1 MAELTQPIHQGPGEI
16 FLSDTPI
23 LRTHAGTQP
32 DLFLRWNAIP
42 PGAER
47 VDVVVHLHGFSQQ
60 GGAMRLMEKVPRS
73 GLDVSRR
80 TRPTLAL
87 IPRGNWVRYSWY
99 DFPALLDGGF
109 DVLIDYALERAGL
122 ALDRLILTAHSG
134 GVMPA
139 LYVIDSDRRQPDE
152 MHLYDGLYGRDPS
165 FGDPAQDLATIDRW
179 LGERLAAEPSR
190 PGALRVAYIHG
201 QTGPMSR
208 EVQVLIDR
216 HLASADLAQAALLS
230 RRYRVERSHVPH
242 SHVAWCCGPDLLADP
257 GGDIDWTKAA

>member
-1 MAELTQPIHQGPGEI
+1 MIDTAAPGEA
-16 FLSDTPI
+16 FLSDTSI
-23 LRTHAGTQP
+23 LRAHAGTQP

-42 PGAER
+42 PGTER
-47 VDVVVHLHGFSQQ
+47 VDIIVHLHGFSQQ
-60 GGAMRLMEKVPRS
+60 GAAMRLAEKVPRS
-73 GLDVSRR
+73 GLDLSRR
-80 TRPTLAL
+80 AGPTLAL

-109 DVLIDYALERAGL
+109 GALVDHALGWAGL
-122 ALDRLILTAHSG
+122 ALDRLILTGHSG

-139 LYVIDSDRRQPDE
+139 LYIIDGARRQPDE

-165 FGDPAQDLATIDRW
+165 LGDPAHDLATMDRW
-179 LGERLAAEPSR
+179 LAERFAAEPER
-190 PGALRVAYIHG
+190 PGALRVAYIDR

-208 EVQVLIDR
+208 EVAALIDR
-216 HLASADLAQAALLS
+216 HLASADPALAALLS

-257 GGDIDWTKAA
+257 GSDIDWTKAA

>member
-1 MAELTQPIHQGPGEI
+1 MPDRRSSLSPSGEI

-23 LRTHAGTQP
+23 LRAHAGTQP

-60 GGAMRLMEKVPRS
+60 GGAMRLAEKVPRS
-73 GLDVSRR
+73 GLDLSRR
-80 TRPTLAL
+80 ARPTLAL

-99 DFPALLDGGF
+99 DFPALSDGGF
-109 DVLIDYALERAGL
+109 DALVDYALGWAGMS
-122 ALDRLILTAHSG
+122 LDRLILTAHSG

-139 LYVIDSDRRQPDE
+139 VYIIAEARRQPDE
-152 MHLYDGLYGRDPS
+152 MHLYDGLYGRDPAL
-165 FGDPAQDLATIDRW
+165 GDPARDLATIDRW
-179 LGERLAAEPSR
+179 LGARVAAEPDR
-190 PGALRVAYIHG
+190 PGALRVAYIDR

-208 EVQVLIDR
+208 EVQALIDR
-216 HLASADLAQAALLS
+216 HLASADPALAALLS
-230 RRYRVERSHVPH
+230 RRYRVVRSHVPH

-257 GGDIDWTKAA
+257 GKDIDWTKAA

>member
-1 MAELTQPIHQGPGEI
+1 MIDTAAPGEA

-23 LRTHAGTQP
+23 LRSHAGTQP

-42 PGAER
+42 PGTVR
-47 VDVVVHLHGFSQQ
+47 VDLVVHLHGFSQQ
-60 GGAMRLMEKVPRS
+60 GGAMRLAEKVPRS
-73 GLDVSRR
+73 GLDLSRR

-87 IPRGNWVRYSWY
+87 IPRGNWVRYSSY
-99 DFPALLDGGF
+99 DFPALSDGGF
-109 DVLIDYALERAGL
+109 DALVDHALGWAGM

-139 LYVIDSDRRQPDE
+139 LYIVDQAGGQPDE

-179 LGERLAAEPSR
+179 LGERFAAEPVR
-190 PGALRVAYIHG
+190 PGALRVAYIDR

-208 EVQVLIDR
+208 EVAALVDR
-216 HLASADLAQAALLS
+216 HLASADPALAALLS

-257 GGDIDWTKAA
+257 GRNIDWTKAG

>member
-1 MAELTQPIHQGPGEI
+1 MTEPAPLPTASPGEA
-16 FLSDTPI
+16 FLSDTPV
-23 LRTHAGTQP
+23 LRAHIGTQP

-42 PGAER
+42 PDAER

-60 GGAMRLMEKVPRS
+60 GGEMRLSEKVPRS
-73 GLDVSRR
+73 GLDLSRR
-80 TRPTLAL
+80 ARPTLAL

-99 DFPALLDGGF
+99 DFPALLGGGF
-109 DVLIDYALERAGL
+109 DALVDYALAQVGRRLG
-122 ALDRLILTAHSG
+122 RLILTGHSG

-139 LYVIDSDRRQPDE
+139 LYIIAAARRQPDE

-165 FGDPAQDLATIDRW
+165 FGDPSQDLAAIDRW
-179 LGERLAAEPSR
+179 LGARFAAEPAR

-208 EVQVLIDR
+208 EVAGLIDR
-216 HLASADLAQAALLS
+216 RLASADPALAALLS

-257 GGDIDWTKAA
+257 GGNIDWTKAG

>member
-1 MAELTQPIHQGPGEI
+1 MIDTTAPGEAY
-16 FLSDTPI
+16 LSDTPI

-42 PGAER
+42 PGMER

-60 GGAMRLMEKVPRS
+60 GGEMRLAEKVPRS
-73 GLDVSRR
+73 GLDLSGRA
-80 TRPTLAL
+80 RPTLAL

-109 DVLIDYALERAGL
+109 DALVEYALAETGL
-122 ALDRLILTAHSG
+122 TLDRLILTGHSG

-139 LYVIDSDRRQPDE
+139 LYIIAGSRRQPDE

-165 FGDPAQDLATIDRW
+165 FGDPAQDLATINRW
-179 LGERLAAEPSR
+179 LGDRFAAEPGR

-201 QTGPMSR
+201 QAGPMSR
-208 EVQVLIDR
+208 EVAGLIDR
-216 HLASADLAQAALLS
+216 HLASADPALAALLS

-242 SHVAWCCGPDLLADP
+242 SHVAWCCGTDLLADP
-257 GGDIDWTKAA
+257 GGNIDWTKAG